1 MNSPEPFDEIGD
13 LLRSHKPDPQ
23 PSPGLETRIVRRL
36 VRREPAFIR
45 RAWLWFLLPPA
56 TALGI
61 VLLWPSPSV
70 PPPVVAAEVPPP
82 AEGVVTPAEG
92 VVTPAEGVVTPA
104 DGVVPPAEGVA
115 AIEAAPLL
123 ANNPLELEKRALQND
138 ARRAGR
144 FLMDCLPSLAMPL
157 E

>member
-82 AEGVVTPAEG
+82 AEGVVTPA
-92 VVTPAEGVVTPA
+92 

>member
-23 PSPGLETRIVRRL
+23 PSPGLEARIVRRL
-36 VRREPAFIR
+36 VRREPTLIR
-45 RAWLWFLLPPA
+45 RAWPWFLLPPA

-61 VLLWPSPSV
+61 VLLWPSPSI
-70 PPPVVAAEVPPP
+70 PPPVVAAGEPPPVEVMVPPVEAMVPP
-82 AEGVVTPAEG
+82 AE
-92 VVTPAEGVVTPA
+92 
-104 DGVVPPAEGVA
+104 GVVPPAEGVA

-123 ANNPLELEKRALQND
+123 ANNPLELEKRALQKD

>member
-23 PSPGLETRIVRRL
+23 PSPGLEARIVRRL
-36 VRREPAFIR
+36 VRREPALIR
-45 RAWLWFLLPPA
+45 RAWPWFLLPPA

-70 PPPVVAAEVPPP
+70 PPPVAAAEVPLPVEAMVPP
-82 AEGVVTPAEG
+82 AEGVVPPAEG
-92 VVTPAEGVVTPA
+92 MVPPAE
-104 DGVVPPAEGVA
+104 GVVPPAEGVA

-123 ANNPLELEKRALQND
+123 ANNPLELEKRALQKD